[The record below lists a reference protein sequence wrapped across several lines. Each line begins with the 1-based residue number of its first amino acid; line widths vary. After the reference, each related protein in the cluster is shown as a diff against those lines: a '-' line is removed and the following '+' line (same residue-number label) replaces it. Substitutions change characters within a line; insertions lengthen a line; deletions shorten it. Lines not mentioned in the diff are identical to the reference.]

1 MGFGMAGPKRGPGAG
16 RKPKPIARR
25 VLTGNPGRRTINKA
39 APSYRK
45 LVAVA
50 VPPWLGD
57 EAAQMWDCL
66 VPQLCSQGVLE
77 STDLHN
83 VEIFCLAY
91 ARMREAERHIQ
102 AHGLTVLS
110 AQGGITK
117 NPACTIFNEATRQ
130 LATFGALLGLDPS
143 SRSRIMGGRKG
154 GQENPFTQ
162 LLG

>member
-25 VLTGNPGRRTINKA
+25 IQTGNPGRRTINKA

-57 EAAQMWDCL
+57 EAAQMWECL

>member
-1 MGFGMAGPKRGPGAG
+1 MAGPKRGPGAG

-25 VLTGNPGRRTINKA
+25 IQAGNPGRRRLNTA

-50 VPPWLGD
+50 VPGWLSG
-57 EAAQMWDCL
+57 EAAQMWDSL

-102 AHGLTVLS
+102 SHGLTVLS
-110 AQGGITK
+110 ALGGLAK
-117 NPACTIFNEATRQ
+117 NPACTIFNEACRQ
-130 LATFGALLGLDPS
+130 IATFGALLGLDPS
-143 SRSRIMGGRKG
+143 SRSRIMGAGKS